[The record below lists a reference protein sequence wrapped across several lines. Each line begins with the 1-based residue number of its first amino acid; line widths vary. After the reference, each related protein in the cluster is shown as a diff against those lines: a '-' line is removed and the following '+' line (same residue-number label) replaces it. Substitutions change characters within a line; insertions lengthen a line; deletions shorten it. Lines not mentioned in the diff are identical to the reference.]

1 MGSTANPPVSLAPFA
16 FDWVGGDI
24 HGLQALSIRL
34 SSYVPAIT
42 DVTTALDRR
51 AGQLTSDGP
60 DGWRG
65 SAASAFTA
73 AWGRDALTAGA
84 LAVVIDQAGQIT
96 GWLAVALAEIEN
108 ALETQAD
115 AAAGHG
121 VAIMP
126 GGQPGLEPDGP
137 PANAAEAARQQ
148 EAVAYQQVWQQAQAE
163 ATQVRQQAAAQ
174 LTALYQQIAPP
185 GHKQGGT
192 SASDNATLS
201 DLLADLWAVPTGQ
214 RREVNE
220 LIERLEGRAGVLE
233 SELAAERSAGRPAS
247 QEIQDE
253 AAQTKARLDAVKE
266 ELADAG
272 RGENAL
278 SKLLDSR
285 ISNVRDYL
293 AGQAGPGEH
302 VAGRTPEALAEAAE
316 DDPGVLAKV
325 VDAGERIPV
334 VDVVAGVAGTV
345 LGAREDVKAGRPVGE
360 SVAKEAAANV
370 VGLTAGAVVGGAI
383 GGIPGALV
391 GSVVGYGV
399 GDLTHNLLWEPWGQD
414 MHSYGAVG
422 GVLYGIGHS
431 EFATVDDTRDFA
443 GSAGHEAE
451 HLWDSVF

>member
-1 MGSTANPPVSLAPFA
+1 MGSTTNPPVSLAPFA

-42 DVTTALDRR
+42 DVTAALDRR

-60 DGWRG
+60 DGWQG

-84 LAVVIDQAGQIT
+84 LAAVIDQAGQIT
-96 GWLAVALAEIEN
+96 GGLAVALAQIEN

-121 VAIMP
+121 VTIMP
-126 GGQPGLEPDGP
+126 GGQPGPEPDGP
-137 PANAAEAARQQ
+137 PATAAEATRQQ
-148 EAVAYQQVWQQAQAE
+148 GAVAYQQVWQQAQAE

-174 LTALYQQIAPP
+174 LTALYSQIAPP
-185 GHKQGGT
+185 GRKQGGT

-233 SELAAERSAGRPAS
+233 RELAAAKSAGRPAS

-278 SKLLDSR
+278 SRLLDSR

-316 DDPGVLAKV
+316 DDPDVLAQL

-414 MHSYGAVG
+414 IHTLRRGR
-422 GVLYGIGHS
+422 GH
-431 EFATVDDTRDFA
+431 TVRHRA
-443 GSAGHEAE
+443 QRVRHRR
-451 HLWDSVF
+451 

>member
-1 MGSTANPPVSLAPFA
+1 MGSTKMAPVALAPFA

-24 HGLQALSIRL
+24 RGLQALSVRL
-34 SSYVPAIT
+34 LSYVPAIV
-42 DVTTALDRR
+42 DVTTALNRR
-51 AGQLTSDGP
+51 AGQLTGDGP
-60 DGWRG
+60 GAWRG

-73 AWGRDALTAGA
+73 SWGQDALTVGA
-84 LAVVIDQAGQIT
+84 LAAVIDEAGQIT
-96 GWLAVALAEIEN
+96 ARLSVVLSEVEN

-115 AAAGHG
+115 AAAGQG
-121 VAIMP
+121 VAITLS
-126 GGQPGLEPDGP
+126 GQPGPEPDGP

-148 EAVAYQQVWQQAQAE
+148 WAVAYQQVWAQAQAE
-163 ATQVRQQAAAQ
+163 ATQARQEAAAQ
-174 LTALYQQIAPP
+174 LTALYRQIAPP

-192 SASDNATLS
+192 TGSDNATLS

-233 SELAAERSAGRPAS
+233 RELAVEHSAGKPFPENIQGELTTTNAELDSAQKQLASAGR
-247 QEIQDE
+247 
-253 AAQTKARLDAVKE
+253 T
-266 ELADAG
+266 
-272 RGENAL
+272 ENAL

-285 ISNVRDYL
+285 VGNVRDYL
-293 AGQAGPGEH
+293 AGQAGGGEH
-302 VAGRTPEALAEAAE
+302 VAGHTPEAMAEAAG
-316 DDPGVLAKV
+316 DDPSVLSRLI
-325 VDAGERIPV
+325 DAGEAIPV
-334 VDVVAGVAGTV
+334 VDVVAAAAGTAF
-345 LGAREDVKAGRPVGE
+345 GTSEDVKAGRPVGE
-360 SVAKEAAANV
+360 SLAKEAVANV

-431 EFATVDDTRDFA
+431 EFATVDDTRGFA
-443 GSAGHEAE
+443 ISAGHQAE